1 MGARLAETRV
11 RRPPNPPPPQKKNTP
26 TLKHA
31 HPQTRPCPPPN
42 TSTPPPKHP
51 HPPPDPPL
59 TPSNPQ
65 AASTLL
71 LLDGHKQVEGVLSSG
86 RLDVLKLNAH
96 ELSDL
101 TGEADVSRAA
111 RQLFQGVEAPL
122 RRPGA
127 LLAVTN
133 GSGDAMLYGAA
144 AAWRLRVPRVE
155 ALNAVGAGD
164 VTMGVFVHSLARL
177 RGVKEVEPGLS
188 AEADAFAWG
197 LAAGSARCLSQ
208 LPEFEP
214 RQVRELRSQIVIE
227 PLPNWTS

>member
-1 MGARLAETRV
+1 M
-11 RRPPNPPPPQKKNTP
+11 
-26 TLKHA
+26 
-31 HPQTRPCPPPN
+31 
-42 TSTPPPKHP
+42 
-51 HPPPDPPL
+51 
-59 TPSNPQ
+59 
-65 AASTLL
+65 
-71 LLDGHKQVEGVLSSG
+71 EGVLSSG
-86 RLDVLKLNAH
+86 RLDVLKLNAD
-96 ELSDL
+96 ELSSL

-197 LAAGSARCLSQ
+197 IAAGSARCLSQ

-227 PLPNWTS
+227 PLPNWMS